1 MKPVQEKVLEATNK
15 SGEIVPLWYLQV
27 NEAISMLGIY
37 LALDGNNKYQVKC
50 IHKKSTAWSTSIRVG
65 VVQQNKAWKYFK
77 STIPHTIK

>member
-1 MKPVQEKVLEATNK
+1 
-15 SGEIVPLWYLQV
+15 
-27 NEAISMLGIY
+27 MLGIY